1 MKKEIQKVIKNN
13 DLNSYTKT
21 KLVEEMEKTNKLI
34 AKVEKSIERS
44 IANHEEELNKRNVK
58 VLELKNLLKQL
69 DELQKQVF

>member
-1 MKKEIQKVIKNN
+1 MKNEKQKVIKNN

-21 KLVEEMEKTNKLI
+21 KLAEEMEKTNKLI
-34 AKVEKSIERS
+34 AKVEKSI
-44 IANHEEELNKRNVK
+44 ANHDEELNKKKVE

>member
-1 MKKEIQKVIKNN
+1 MKNDKQKVIKNN

-21 KLVEEMEKTNKLI
+21 KLAEEMEKTNKLI
-34 AKVEKSIERS
+34 AKVEKSI
-44 IANHEEELNKRNVK
+44 ANHDEELNKKKVE